1 MRKLKTNKIKAE
13 SDKEINKKIDYAFF
27 ISSLS
32 AFIGVT
38 KLPMGYSNKDIAR
51 YLEQGKRI
59 EFKGEILNDTF
70 YKGIETFTLRIIKLL
85 NKLNANNELEKI
97 VKNKKVLEAT
107 KATISAHKLNLMLID
122 LKERTV
128 NDELSNILNVIACY
142 ILIRDTINGNK
153 DELLQAM
160 DKNTIRYAKGLVT
173 TYKELMASILY
184 DMCNYKP
191 YKKLELDKVS

>member
-32 AFIGVT
+32 AFIGIT
-38 KLPMGYSNKDIAR
+38 KITMNYSNKDIAR
-51 YLEQGKRI
+51 YLEQNKRI

-70 YKGIETFTLRIIKLL
+70 YKGIGTFTLRIIKLL

-142 ILIRDTINGNK
+142 ILIRDTINGNR
-153 DELLQAM
+153 DELLQVM

-173 TYKELMASILY
+173 TYK
-184 DMCNYKP
+184 
-191 YKKLELDKVS
+191 